1 MMTADASNQPV
12 NATDPD
18 VSRRHSRRSVRAVFG
33 RLLENA
39 AVPKLILLT
48 VALCAVYLLLRLSV
62 DFLDVQRLSSLGVF
76 AVYVDTVSALVN
88 ATNSDVVDTAAAYNA
103 VLMPAFG
110 DLIHTQITNL
120 HQLITHFNRGQHH
133 YQIHTSNNGHA
144 YGMSTLVRHTRSK
157 SVDC

>member
-1 MMTADASNQPV
+1 MLLSSEPCLELRLCIDMMTSDTGSQPV

-48 VALCAVYLLLRLSV
+48 VALCAVYVVLRLSV
-62 DFLDVQRLSSLGVF
+62 DFLDVHRLTSLGVL

-88 ATNSDVVDTAAAYNA
+88 ATNSDVVASAADYNS
-103 VLMPAFG
+103 VLMPAFS
-110 DLIHTQITNL
+110 DLVLTQISNL
-120 HQLITHFNRGQHH
+120 HELITHFNHGQLH
-133 YQIHTSNNGHA
+133 YQ
-144 YGMSTLVRHTRSK
+144 RFHTRVIIIS
-157 SVDC
+157 